1 MLLDE
6 RVHDSYAYKAMIES
20 GRFHLWSPEFQSFV
34 EADEAMRRG
43 E

>member
-6 RVHDSYAYKAMIES
+6 RVHDSFAYKAMIEA